1 MEPPTEE
8 QTRRYLEYK
17 ESYKE
22 TLRKAKEER
31 ETHRIF
37 QENCVPSVT
46 F

>member
-8 QTRRYLEYK
+8 QTRRYFE
-17 ESYKE
+17 YKE

-31 ETHRIF
+31 ETLRIF
-37 QENCVPSVT
+37 QENCVPPVT